1 MPESLADLGLNAKQ
15 IEILSRH
22 SAYLKADDHD
32 VEELVAMGLLRRHP
46 YWDNVG
52 QYHCRTA
59 EADAFLAQ
67 DRSSGSPVP

>member
-1 MPESLADLGLNAKQ
+1 MPESLADLGLNP
-15 IEILSRH
+15 
-22 SAYLKADDHD
+22 D